1 MAQPE
6 RNMKQ
11 FILLILLAQV
21 GPAFAQAPPEEP
33 PPTFRILS
41 ACGSY
46 GGLYY
51 DVDFYGTLKSMP
63 INLNQSLS
71 SPQAWPVDGK
81 LVIYR
86 LIPPPAGAPP
96 ETLPTRQIVLQSD
109 LLKDDITTIV
119 VTFPTT
125 DDRRGPLRPFLVP
138 DTPKKHKVGTI
149 KIINFSSHQ
158 AMVAL
163 DEDVK
168 QLASGDIDIMK
179 AVEGRVLVR
188 VGVNKGQGWQV
199 AFRGERRISPQLRGY
214 IFVFNYMVDPDY
226 GVDPTPPP
234 ALAKIYFEVSPDSI
248 EFP

>member
-1 MAQPE
+1 
-6 RNMKQ
+6 MKQ
-11 FILLILLAQV
+11 FILLILLARI
-21 GPAFAQAPPEEP
+21 GPSFAQAPPEEP

-51 DVDFYGTLKSMP
+51 DADFYGTLKSMP
-63 INLNQSLS
+63 IILNQSLS

-96 ETLPTRQIVLQSD
+96 ETLPTRQTVMQSD
-109 LLKDDITTIV
+109 LSKDNVTTIV
-119 VTFPTT
+119 VTFPSTN
-125 DDRRGPLRPFLVP
+125 DRRGPLRAYLVP
-138 DTPKKHKVGTI
+138 DTAKKHKAGTI

-163 DEDVK
+163 DEKSK
-168 QLASGDIDIMK
+168 QLASGEIDTMK
-179 AVEGRVLVR
+179 TDEGRVLVR

-199 AFRGERRISPQLRGY
+199 AFRGERRIAPQLRGY
-214 IFVFNYMVDPDY
+214 VFVFNYMVDPDY
-226 GVDPTPPP
+226 GEDPTPPP
-234 ALAKIYFEVSPDSI
+234 ALAKIFFEVSAYATETP
-248 EFP
+248 